1 TGSSNLALL
10 VTPSDTSNGTL
21 TERHYAIRRVF
32 SFCICQVARKI
43 EPTSGRRHNDIIPKM
58 KKGLQALTCKPFH
71 ILVGRA

>member
-1 TGSSNLALL
+1 CFICSSRFANLPLTGWTCGSFEHH
-10 VTPSDTSNGTL
+10 PKG
-21 TERHYAIRRVF
+21 RFF